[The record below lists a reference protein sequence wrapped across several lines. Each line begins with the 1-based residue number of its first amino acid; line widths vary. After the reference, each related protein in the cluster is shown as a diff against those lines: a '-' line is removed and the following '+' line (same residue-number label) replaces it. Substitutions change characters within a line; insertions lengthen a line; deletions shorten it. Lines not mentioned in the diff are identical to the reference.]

1 MLLTYKVSL
10 PVVAASCLWLIA
22 MFLMVEQATAQPKPG
37 YEPTSTHIF
46 PAGGRRG
53 TVIRVRVGGEC
64 LPPGVKFRVE
74 GRQNWS
80 ESKILTERS
89 SDHGEPSP
97 RRKPT
102 EVPVT
107 YPKEWESQIALAAD
121 VPLGPVYWRLSCAQG
136 GTCFR
141 PFIVGD
147 LPEFI
152 ESVSNSSLAAADSV
166 KLPVT
171 LNGQI
176 NGERDVDYFCFT
188 AFTGDVISCEVLARR
203 LGSPL
208 DPTVAIVDEQGRE
221 LAVDRVFMGSD
232 PVLAARINS
241 TGRYFLRVANVS
253 FHGNCS
259 YVYRI
264 NLSTLPFVYSAFP
277 AGGRAGTTRDV
288 ILFAISGIGTPLE
301 IKKRFVFPQV
311 PPTAHIYQASWL
323 ANEIPLGLDDVPNRI
338 EVEPNDERPAA
349 MDLSLPVTLDGRFLS
364 NRDVDWFRFP
374 LKQDDKISI
383 NCRTDQLSSSS
394 IPTIALFDADGK
406 ELAKSLS
413 LEARQGTCRID
424 WQAPKSARYFVRVRD
439 LQYGTQSGPDFV
451 YRMSLRRSH
460 PDFKLLLSSSCINIV
475 RGSKTE
481 TDVTLKRL
489 DGFSGSIELKVEG
502 LPAGVKVETTTIA
515 ADENVA
521 KMVFS
526 APDTTPV
533 GDIPLR
539 IIGRSQLGDDVLE
552 HRAVARH
559 LGVDGEG
566 GSIGSATLERI
577 YLTVNHQPGFRLYCS
592 EAYQYAHRGSVM
604 LYPMQIERINGFEG
618 QITLQIGDRQ
628 NRDLDGVEMIEVTIP
643 PGTTEALLPIYLPE
657 TMHINVQSQSQLY
670 CQGYASFTD
679 EQNRSQSFL
688 TLSEKRNML
697 RTMPPLVKLKALQE
711 RVTVVPGR
719 EVPLPLRLEWTKVF
733 DGFMDI
739 ELLDSGTSKISANS
753 IQVPAGETDVQ
764 MLLHV
769 PEDCEANG
777 TSICFRATGLLDDG
791 TRLVSETN
799 LAVVIGEPPVV
810 EQ

>member
-1 MLLTYKVSL
+1 MEVS
-10 PVVAASCLWLIA
+10 
-22 MFLMVEQATAQPKPG
+22 
-37 YEPTSTHIF
+37 
-46 PAGGRRG
+46 
-53 TVIRVRVGGEC
+53 
-64 LPPGVKFRVE
+64 
-74 GRQNWS
+74 
-80 ESKILTERS
+80 
-89 SDHGEPSP
+89 
-97 RRKPT
+97 
-102 EVPVT
+102 VT
-107 YPKEWESQIALAAD
+107 YPKEWESQIAIAAD
-121 VPLGPVYWRLSCAQG
+121 LPLGPVYWRLSCAQG

-147 LPEFI
+147 LPEFV
-152 ESVSNSSLAAADSV
+152 ESVSNSSLSTADSV

-176 NGERDVDYFCFT
+176 SGERDVDYFRFT
-188 AFTGDVISCEVLARR
+188 ASTGDIISCEVMARR

-221 LAVDRVFMGSD
+221 LPVDRMFMGSD

-241 TGRYFLRVANVS
+241 TGQYFLRVANVS

-277 AGGRAGTTRDV
+277 TGGRVGTTRDV
-288 ILFAISGIGTPLE
+288 VLFAISGIGTPLE
-301 IKKRFVFPQV
+301 VKKRFVFPEA
-311 PPTAHIYQASWL
+311 PSTAHIYQAAWL

-394 IPTIALFDADGK
+394 IPTLALFDAAGK
-406 ELAKSLS
+406 ELANASS
-413 LEARQGTCRID
+413 VESGQGDCRIN
-424 WQAPKSARYFVRVRD
+424 WQAPKSAKYFVRVRD
-439 LQYGTQSGPDFV
+439 LQYGTHSGPDFV
-451 YRMSLRRSH
+451 YRLSLRRSH
-460 PDFKLLLSSSCINIV
+460 PDFKLFLSNSCINIV
-475 RGSKTE
+475 RGLKTE
-481 TDVTLKRL
+481 TEVTLKRL
-489 DGFSGSIELKVEG
+489 DGFSGSVELEVEG
-502 LPAGVKVETTTIA
+502 LPEGVTVEATTIA
-515 ADENVA
+515 ADENAA
-521 KMVFS
+521 KMTLF

-533 GDIPLR
+533 GDNPLR
-539 IIGRSQLGDDVLE
+539 IIGRSQFGDGVRE

-566 GSIGSATLERI
+566 GSIGPATLERI
-577 YLTVNHQPGFRLYCS
+577 YLTVNHQPAFRLYCS

-604 LYPMQIERINGFEG
+604 LYPMQIERINGFDG
-618 QITLQIGDRQ
+618 HITLQIGDRQ
-628 NRDLDGVEMIEVTIP
+628 NRDLDGVEMLEVTIP

-679 EQNRSQSFL
+679 EHNQIQSFL

-697 RTMPPLVKLKALQE
+697 RTMPPVVKLKSLQE
-711 RVTVVPGR
+711 RIAIVPGR
-719 EVPLPLRLEWTKVF
+719 DIPVPLTLEWTKVF

-769 PEDCEANG
+769 PEDCGANG
-777 TSICFRATGLLDDG
+777 ASISFRATGQLEDG
-791 TRLVSETN
+791 TRLVSEAK
-799 LAVVIGEPPVV
+799 LAVVIGDPSSV
-810 EQ
+810 EH